1 MTTVY
6 GIIFAVALAMIGVYF
21 FVDRKR
27 DIWLMLLFVSVAVCD
42 LGYYLLSAS
51 QTLDSALWSNRI
63 SYLGCVFL
71 PFSLLMMIMNLS
83 RFKYAKMLPRILLP
97 INSVMFLI
105 AASGGILPIYYKD
118 VSLGFSN
125 GAAYLIK
132 EYGPLHKLYK
142 VFLFAY
148 FVAMVAIIVHTA
160 VKKTVVST
168 KHSVFLAFVVIGNIV
183 TWLVENMI
191 GAGFEFLSISYI
203 VSEGLILFLYGI
215 LQDYGI
221 ADTQKISEPS
231 ETPLSEANE
240 NITSTENFSATEN
253 ITAND
258 DVTPSETIKAYTES
272 QIEIIFSNWKALSVL
287 SQREKEV
294 LAFLLENKK
303 RRNIAETLF
312 VTESTIKKHT
322 SAIFKKLEIT
332 NRTELFEKAKEYLQ

>member
-6 GIIFAVALAMIGVYF
+6 GIIFAVALVMVGVYF

-27 DIWLMLLFVSVAVCD
+27 DIWLMLLFISVTVCD
-42 LGYYLLSAS
+42 LGYFLLSAS
-51 QTLDSALWSNRI
+51 ETLNAALWSNRLA
-63 SYLGCVFL
+63 YLGSVFL

-83 RFKYAKMLPRILLP
+83 RFRYPKFIPKALIGL
-97 INSVMFLI
+97 NTVMFLI

-118 VSLGFSN
+118 VSLGFSD
-125 GAAYLIK
+125 GGTYLIK
-132 EYGPLHKLYK
+132 EYGPLHNLYK

-148 FVAMVAIIVHTA
+148 FASMVAIIIYTA

-168 KHSVFLAFVVIGNIV
+168 KHSVFLAFVVIGNIA

-215 LQDYGI
+215 LQDYGL
-221 ADTQKISEPS
+221 ADTQRISDS
-231 ETPLSEANE
+231 AVEAVP
-240 NITSTENFSATEN
+240 EN
-253 ITAND
+253 ITA
-258 DVTPSETIKAYTES
+258 TETIKSFSEK
-272 QIEIIFSNWKALSVL
+272 QIENIFNNWKILDTL

-294 LAFLLENKK
+294 LGFILENKK
-303 RRNIAETLF
+303 RKDIAETLF

-332 NRTELFEKAKEYLQ
+332 NRTELFEKAKEFIS

>member
-6 GIIFAVALAMIGVYF
+6 GIIFAVALVMVGVYF

-27 DIWLMLLFVSVAVCD
+27 DIWLMLLFISVAVCD
-42 LGYYLLSAS
+42 LGYFLLSAS
-51 QTLDSALWSNRI
+51 ETLNAALWSNRLA
-63 SYLGCVFL
+63 YLGSVFL

-83 RFKYAKMLPRILLP
+83 RFRYPKFIPKALIGL
-97 INSVMFLI
+97 NTVMFLI

-118 VSLGFSN
+118 VSLGISY
-125 GAAYLIK
+125 GGTYLIK
-132 EYGPLHKLYK
+132 EYGPLHNLYK

-148 FVAMVAIIVHTA
+148 FASMVAIIIYTA

-168 KHSVFLAFVVIGNIV
+168 KHSVFLAFVVIGNIA

-215 LQDYGI
+215 LQDYGL
-221 ADTQKISEPS
+221 ADTQRISDS
-231 ETPLSEANE
+231 AVEAVP
-240 NITSTENFSATEN
+240 EN
-253 ITAND
+253 ITA
-258 DVTPSETIKAYTES
+258 TETIKSFSEK
-272 QIEIIFSNWKALSVL
+272 QIENIFNNWKTLDTL

-294 LAFLLENKK
+294 LGFILENKK
-303 RRNIAETLF
+303 RKDIAETLF

-332 NRTELFEKAKEYLQ
+332 NRTELFEKAKEFIS

>member
-6 GIIFAVALAMIGVYF
+6 GIIFAVALVMVGVYF

-27 DIWLMLLFVSVAVCD
+27 DIWLMLLFISVAVCD
-42 LGYYLLSAS
+42 LGYFLLSAS
-51 QTLDSALWSNRI
+51 ETLNAALWSNRLA
-63 SYLGCVFL
+63 YLGSVFL

-83 RFKYAKMLPRILLP
+83 RFRYVKFIPKALIGL
-97 INSVMFLI
+97 NTVMFLI

-118 VSLGFSN
+118 VSLGFSD
-125 GAAYLIK
+125 GGTYLIK
-132 EYGPLHKLYK
+132 EYGPLHNLYK

-148 FVAMVAIIVHTA
+148 FASMVAIIIYTA

-168 KHSVFLAFVVIGNIV
+168 KHSVFLAFVVIGNIA

-215 LQDYGI
+215 LQDYGL
-221 ADTQKISEPS
+221 ADTQRISDS
-231 ETPLSEANE
+231 AVEAVP
-240 NITSTENFSATEN
+240 EN
-253 ITAND
+253 ITA
-258 DVTPSETIKAYTES
+258 TETIKSFSEK
-272 QIEIIFSNWKALSVL
+272 QIENIFNNWKILDTL

-294 LAFLLENKK
+294 LGFILENKK
-303 RRNIAETLF
+303 RKDIAATLF

-332 NRTELFEKAKEYLQ
+332 NRTELFEKAKEHSHNNISFD

>member
-6 GIIFAVALAMIGVYF
+6 GIIFAVALVMVGVYF

-27 DIWLMLLFVSVAVCD
+27 DIWLMLLFISVAVCD
-42 LGYYLLSAS
+42 LGYFLLSAS
-51 QTLDSALWSNRI
+51 ETLNAALWSNRLA
-63 SYLGCVFL
+63 YLGSVFL

-83 RFKYAKMLPRILLP
+83 RFRYPKFIPKALIGL
-97 INSVMFLI
+97 NTVMFLI

-118 VSLGFSN
+118 VSLGFSD
-125 GAAYLIK
+125 GGTYLIK
-132 EYGPLHKLYK
+132 EYGPLHNLYK

-148 FVAMVAIIVHTA
+148 FASMVAIIIYTA

-168 KHSVFLAFVVIGNIV
+168 KHSVFLAFVVIGNIA

-215 LQDYGI
+215 LQDYGL
-221 ADTQKISEPS
+221 ADTQRISDS
-231 ETPLSEANE
+231 AVEA
-240 NITSTENFSATEN
+240 IPEN
-253 ITAND
+253 ITA
-258 DVTPSETIKAYTES
+258 TETIKSFSEK
-272 QIEIIFSNWKALSVL
+272 QIENIFNNWKILDTL

-294 LAFLLENKK
+294 LGFILENKK
-303 RRNIAETLF
+303 RKDIAETLF

-332 NRTELFEKAKEYLQ
+332 NRTELFEKAKEFIS

>member
-6 GIIFAVALAMIGVYF
+6 GIIFAVALVMFGVYF

-27 DIWLMLLFVSVAVCD
+27 DIWLMLLFISVTVCD
-42 LGYYLLSAS
+42 LGYFLLSAS
-51 QTLDSALWSNRI
+51 ETLNAALWSNRLA
-63 SYLGCVFL
+63 YLGSVFL

-83 RFKYAKMLPRILLP
+83 RFRYPKFIPKAFIGL
-97 INSVMFLI
+97 NTVMFLI

-118 VSLGFSN
+118 VSLGFSD
-125 GAAYLIK
+125 GGTYLIK
-132 EYGPLHKLYK
+132 EYGPLHNLYK

-148 FVAMVAIIVHTA
+148 FASMVAIIIYTA

-168 KHSVFLAFVVIGNIV
+168 KHSVFLAFVVIGNIA

-215 LQDYGI
+215 LQDYGL
-221 ADTQKISEPS
+221 ADTQRISDS
-231 ETPLSEANE
+231 AVEAVP
-240 NITSTENFSATEN
+240 EN
-253 ITAND
+253 ITA
-258 DVTPSETIKAYTES
+258 TETIKSFNEK
-272 QIEIIFSNWKALSVL
+272 QIENIFNNWKILDTL

-294 LAFLLENKK
+294 LGFILENKK
-303 RRNIAETLF
+303 RKDIAETLF

-332 NRTELFEKAKEYLQ
+332 NRTELFEKAKEFIS

>member
-6 GIIFAVALAMIGVYF
+6 GIIFAVALLMIGVYF

-27 DIWLMLLFVSVAVCD
+27 DIWLMLLFISVAVCD
-42 LGYYLLSAS
+42 LGYFLLSAS
-51 QTLDSALWSNRI
+51 ETLNAALWSNRLA
-63 SYLGCVFL
+63 YLGSVFL

-83 RFKYAKMLPRILLP
+83 RFRYPKFIPKALIGL
-97 INSVMFLI
+97 NTVMFLI

-118 VSLGFSN
+118 VSLGISD
-125 GAAYLIK
+125 GSAYLIK
-132 EYGPLHKLYK
+132 EYGPLHNLYK

-148 FVAMVAIIVHTA
+148 FASMVAIIIYTA

-168 KHSVFLAFVVIGNIV
+168 KHSVFLAFVVIGNIA

-215 LQDYGI
+215 LQDYGL
-221 ADTQKISEPS
+221 ADTQRISD
-231 ETPLSEANE
+231 
-240 NITSTENFSATEN
+240 SAVEVVPEN
-253 ITAND
+253 ITA
-258 DVTPSETIKAYTES
+258 TETIKSFNEK
-272 QIEIIFSNWKALSVL
+272 QIENIFNNWKILDTL

-294 LAFLLENKK
+294 LGFILENKK
-303 RRNIAETLF
+303 RKDIAETLF

-332 NRTELFEKAKEYLQ
+332 NRTELFEKAKEFIS